1 MMNPDPQ
8 AYTDQ
13 NRRAWNEIAEVRSKT
28 FPPGEFFAQGG
39 CTLSKPVIAAAGA
52 HRGMRLPSGSA
63 KRVIHLQCATGEDT
77 LSWAGLGAEAYGV
90 DISELQAEIANR
102 KAQESRLV
110 ARFAAADIYN
120 LPAALPADWPAQYDL
135 VFTGG
140 GALVWLPDITR
151 WAQVVAGL
159 LKPGGRLVLEEI
171 HPISGILWVEDG
183 QIQLAGDY
191 FSRGK
196 TEAETGWSHF
206 KGSEDAQEVKYEFNW
221 PLGDIVT
228 ALAQAGLVIERLEE
242 FPGGPEYR
250 FKDRQEESMRLPGDF
265 LLTAHK

>member
-8 AYTDQ
+8 KFTGQ

-28 FPPGEFFAQGG
+28 FPPAEFFAQGG
-39 CTLSKPVIAAAGA
+39 CTLSPRIIAAAQLS
-52 HRGMRLPSGSA
+52 RGQNL
-63 KRVIHLQCATGEDT
+63 IHLQCATGEDT
-77 LSWAGLGAEAYGV
+77 LSWAGQGAEAYGV
-90 DISELQAEIANR
+90 DISDIQIAIANQ
-102 KAQESRLV
+102 KAREAGLA
-110 ARFAAADIYN
+110 ARFAAADIYAV
-120 LPAALPADWPAQYDL
+120 PGALPADWPAQYDR

-140 GALVWLPDITR
+140 GALVWLPDIHR
-151 WAQVVAGL
+151 WAQIVAGL
-159 LKPGGRLVLEEI
+159 LKPGGRLVLEDI

-191 FSRGK
+191 FGRGK

-206 KGSEDAQEVKYEFNW
+206 KGGEDAREVKYEFNW

-250 FKDRQEESMRLPGDF
+250 FKDRQAESMRLPGDF
-265 LLTAHK
+265 LLTAHR

>member
-1 MMNPDPQ
+1 MNSDLQ
-8 AYTDQ
+8 EFTNQ
-13 NRRAWNEIAEVRSKT
+13 NRRAWNEIAEVRSKV
-28 FPPGEFFAQGG
+28 FPPAEFFAQGG
-39 CTLSKPVIAAAGA
+39 CTLSTRMIEAAQLAK
-52 HRGMRLPSGSA
+52 LPSASEGHA
-63 KRVIHLQCATGEDT
+63 PRLIHLQCATGEDT
-77 LSWAGLGAEAYGV
+77 LSWAGLGVAAYGV
-90 DISELQAEIANR
+90 DISDIQADIANQ
-102 KAQESRLV
+102 KSQQAGLN
-110 ARFAAADIYN
+110 AHFTAADIYA
-120 LPAALPADWPAQYDL
+120 LPGALPADWPAQYDL

-151 WAQVVAGL
+151 WAQIVAGL

-183 QIQLAGDY
+183 QMQLAGDY
-191 FSRGK
+191 FGRGK

-206 KGSEDAQEVKYEFNW
+206 KGGEDAEEIKYEFNW

-250 FKDRQEESMRLPGDF
+250 FKDRQDESMRLPGDF

>member
-1 MMNPDPQ
+1 MNPDPQ
-8 AYTDQ
+8 KFTDQ
-13 NRRAWNEIAEVRSKT
+13 NRRAWNEIAEVRSKV
-28 FPPGEFFAQGG
+28 FPPAAFFAQGG
-39 CTLSKPVIAAAGA
+39 CTLSPRLIEAAQLSPAQT
-52 HRGMRLPSGSA
+52 LL
-63 KRVIHLQCATGEDT
+63 HLQCATGEDT

-90 DISELQAEIANR
+90 DISDIQAEIANQ
-102 KAQESRLV
+102 KARDAGLG
-110 ARFAAADIYN
+110 ARFAAADIYD
-120 LPAALPADWPAQYDL
+120 LALSGAPGVPDALPADWPAQYDR

-151 WAQVVAGL
+151 WAQIVAGL
-159 LKPGGRLVLEEI
+159 LKPGGRLVLEDI

-191 FSRGK
+191 FGRGK

-206 KGSEDAQEVKYEFNW
+206 KGGEHAKEVKYEFNW

-228 ALAQAGLVIERLEE
+228 ALARAGLVIERLEE

-250 FKDRQEESMRLPGDF
+250 FKDKQDESMRLPGDF
-265 LLTAHK
+265 LLAARK